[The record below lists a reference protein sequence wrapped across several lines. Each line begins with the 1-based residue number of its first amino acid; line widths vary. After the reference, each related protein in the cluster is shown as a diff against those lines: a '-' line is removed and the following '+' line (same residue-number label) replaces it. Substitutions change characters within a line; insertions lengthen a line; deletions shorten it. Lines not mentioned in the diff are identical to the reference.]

1 MSDINKKHDDAVR
14 ETRQKVA
21 AAVANSASDLAKKS
35 TGWRKVVLWVVAG
48 AATVAAWWFGVSAEQ
63 SQPETAA
70 PVPAVAPPAVPADEP
85 ADDEEYD
92 DAAEEVVND

>member
-1 MSDINKKHDDAVR
+1 MSNINERHERAVA

-63 SQPETAA
+63 SQPETTA
-70 PVPAVAPPAVPADEP
+70 PVPAVVQPAVPADEP
-85 ADDEEYD
+85 AEEEHD

>member
-1 MSDINKKHDDAVR
+1 MSNINERHERAVA

-35 TGWRKVVLWVVAG
+35 TGWRKAVLWVVAG

-63 SQPETAA
+63 SQPETTA
-70 PVPAVAPPAVPADEP
+70 PAPAVVQPAVPEP
-85 ADDEEYD
+85 ADDEEHD

>member
-1 MSDINKKHDDAVR
+1 MSNINERHEMDVA

-63 SQPETAA
+63 NQPETAA
-70 PVPAVAPPAVPADEP
+70 PVPAVVQPAVDGE
-85 ADDEEYD
+85 
-92 DAAEEVVND
+92 